1 MSIDILEPGDA
12 QERSDRDLAIE
23 IARVLEKKYPNHPFL
38 IGFQGGGLVIR
49 HVAIASEVARVFGRE
64 GFSTLLPRNQL
75 NTPTETAHTVMIFA
89 GELLEAFGLP
99 RGPWDGRPPVVPPYM
114 LGEVKH

>member
-1 MSIDILEPGDA
+1 VEIIEHGDK
-12 QERSDRDLAIE
+12 EEWSDKDLAIE
-23 IARVLEKKYPNHPFL
+23 IGKILERKYANHPWL

-49 HVAIASEVARVFGRE
+49 HVAIAAEVSRVFGRE
-64 GFSTLLPRNQL
+64 GFASLLPRNQL
-75 NTPTETAHTVMIFA
+75 GTPTELTHTVTMFA
-89 GELLEAFGLP
+89 GELLEAFSLP

>member
-1 MSIDILEPGDA
+1 MEIIEHGDV
-12 QERSDRDLAIE
+12 QEASDKAMAIE
-23 IARVLEKKYPNHPFL
+23 IGMYLQKFYPNHPF
-38 IGFQGGGLVIR
+38 IVGFQGGALVIR
-49 HVAIASEVARVFGRE
+49 HIPIASEMARVFGRE
-64 GFSTLLPRNQL
+64 GFCTMLARHSCD
-75 NTPTETAHTVMIFA
+75 TPSELRHEVMLKA